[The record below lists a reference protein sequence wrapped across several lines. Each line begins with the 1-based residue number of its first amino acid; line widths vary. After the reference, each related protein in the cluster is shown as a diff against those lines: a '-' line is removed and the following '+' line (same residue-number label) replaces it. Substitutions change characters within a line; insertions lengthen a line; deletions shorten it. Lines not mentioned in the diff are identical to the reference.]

1 MTYEVSIIL
10 EIIDRYRTRKLM
22 HFEKKV
28 SFLKPKGNKYT
39 TLIDIKSN
47 DLLWFNYSRHSR

>member
-1 MTYEVSIIL
+1 
-10 EIIDRYRTRKLM
+10 M

-47 DLLWFNYSRHSR
+47 YLLWFNYSRHLR